1 MGAHSGKA
9 LSQEE
14 LQTVAE
20 LYKDANRRGIS
31 TQRHIAN
38 EMGVA
43 RSTAAKRIMASRKAN
58 FLPPTDSWFRLGYK
72 NPTCVFTIPNKEL
85 DQLNHIVKVK
95 GFTRSFAIREAIR
108 LYIETHNQD

>member
-58 FLPPTDSWFRLGYK
+58 FLPSVDSWYAHGHT
-72 NPTCVFTIPNKEL
+72 NPKCIFTISDKDL
-85 DQLNHIVKVK
+85 YQLNRIAKAK
-95 GFTRSFAIREAIR
+95 GVTRSFAIREAVR
-108 LYIETHNQD
+108 LYVEANSQD